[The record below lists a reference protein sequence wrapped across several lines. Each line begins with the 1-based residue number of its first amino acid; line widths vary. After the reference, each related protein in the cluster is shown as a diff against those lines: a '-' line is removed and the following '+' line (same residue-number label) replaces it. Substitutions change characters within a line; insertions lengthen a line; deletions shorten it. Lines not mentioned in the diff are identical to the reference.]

1 MENILND
8 LKLNNISLED
18 IKDINKFDEIEISN
32 EDIEKY
38 VLNNDN
44 QIRKIRNW

>member
-38 VLNNDN
+38 VLNTMISN
-44 QIRKIRNW
+44 